1 MLFTPLFLL
10 LELSTAFAI
19 WLLIAYRGSIV
30 TTSPIP
36 SASSS
41 TASSAEEDK
50 FNDDNDE
57 FKPTIKIEPLSAQS
71 LFEQE
76 AAARSARSA
85 REQGRGSDMASVL
98 GDLGLMEESSTDVGD
113 NDEQGEG
120 GSGASWEGIE
130 AESEVDVAL
139 QATAALPGETGVAK
153 KDEVTI

>member
-10 LELSTAFAI
+10 LELSTAFGI

-30 TTSPIP
+30 TTSPVP

-41 TASSAEEDK
+41 TASSAEEEK

-76 AAARSARSA
+76 AAARSARD

-130 AESEVDVAL
+130 AEGEVDVAL